1 MKNNLRIIAKRKR
14 KLISLDNKDKNTFLK
29 NINFCFDRV
38 FSIEKS
44 VEEVGLYY
52 PIFNEISP
60 LVFIEYFKDNN
71 ITTALPVVDSNSN
84 SMVFKKWFKK
94 EKLQKSHIG
103 TYEPLRANKT
113 IFPQVIIVPMLMFDR
128 KLNRLGYGG
137 GYYDKSILDLKR
149 YFNKKQKNFITIG
162 LAYSEQETRSI
173 PYESH
178 DQKLDFIVTEK
189 EILSKVNLKLT

>member
-14 KLISLDNKDKNTFLK
+14 KLISLDTEDKNTFLK
-29 NINFCFDRV
+29 NINSCLDRV
-38 FSIEKS
+38 FSIENTIK
-44 VEEVGLYY
+44 EVGLYY

-60 LVFIEYFKDNN
+60 LVFIKYFKDNN
-71 ITTALPVVDSNSN
+71 ITTALPVVDINSN

-103 TYEPLRANKT
+103 TYEPLRTNKT
-113 IFPQVIIVPMLMFDR
+113 IFPQIIVVPMLMFDR
-128 KLNRLGYGG
+128 KLNRLGYGA
-137 GYYDKSILDLKR
+137 GYYDKLISTLKR
-149 YFNKKQKNFITIG
+149 YFDKKQKNFITIG
-162 LAYSEQETRSI
+162 LAYSEQETKSI

-189 EILSKVNLKLT
+189 EILSKVN

>member
-14 KLISLDNKDKNTFLK
+14 KLISLNYEDKNTFLK
-29 NINFCFDRV
+29 NINSCLDRV
-38 FSIEKS
+38 FSIENTIK
-44 VEEVGLYY
+44 EVGLYY

-60 LVFIEYFKDNN
+60 LVFIKYFKDNN
-71 ITTALPVVDSNSN
+71 ITTALPVVDINSN

-103 TYEPLRANKT
+103 TYEPLLTNKT
-113 IFPQVIIVPMLMFDR
+113 ISPQIVVVPMLTFDR
-128 KLNRLGYGG
+128 KLNRLGYGA
-137 GYYDKSILDLKR
+137 GYYDKLISTLKR
-149 YFNKKQKNFITIG
+149 YFDKKQKNFITIG
-162 LAYSEQETRSI
+162 LAYSEQETKSI

-189 EILSKVNLKLT
+189 EILSKVN

>member
-14 KLISLDNKDKNTFLK
+14 KLISLNSEDKNTFLK
-29 NINFCFDRV
+29 NINYCLDRV
-38 FSIEKS
+38 FSIENTVK
-44 VEEVGLYY
+44 EVGLYY

-60 LVFIEYFKDNN
+60 LVFIKYFKDNN

-94 EKLQKSHIG
+94 EKLQKSHLG
-103 TYEPLRANKT
+103 TYEPLRTNET
-113 IFPQVIIVPMLMFDR
+113 IFPQIIVVPMLMFDR
-128 KLNRLGYGG
+128 KLNRLGYGA
-137 GYYDKSILDLKR
+137 GYYDKLISTLKR
-149 YFNKKQKNFITIG
+149 YFDKKQKNFITIG
-162 LAYSEQETRSI
+162 LAYSEQETKSI

-189 EILSKVNLKLT
+189 EILSKVN

>member
-14 KLISLDNKDKNTFLK
+14 KLISLDTKDKNTFLK
-29 NINFCFDRV
+29 NINSCLDRV
-38 FSIEKS
+38 LSIENTVK
-44 VEEVGLYY
+44 EAGLYY
-52 PIFNEISP
+52 PVFNEISP

-103 TYEPLRANKT
+103 TYEPLRTNKT

-128 KLNRLGYGG
+128 KLNRLGYGA
-137 GYYDKSILDLKR
+137 GYYDKSILNLKK

-189 EILSKVNLKLT
+189 EILSKVN

>member
-1 MKNNLRIIAKRKR
+1 MKNNLRIIAKQKR
-14 KLISLDNKDKNTFLK
+14 KFISLDTEDKNTFLK
-29 NINFCFDRV
+29 NINSCLDRV

-84 SMVFKKWFKK
+84 SMVFKKWFKR

-103 TYEPLRANKT
+103 TYEPLRTNKT

-128 KLNRLGYGG
+128 KLNRLGYGA
-137 GYYDKSILDLKR
+137 GYYDKSILNLKR

-189 EILSKVNLKLT
+189 EILSKVN

>member
-14 KLISLDNKDKNTFLK
+14 KLISLDTEDKNTFLK
-29 NINFCFDRV
+29 NINSCLDRV
-38 FSIEKS
+38 FSIENTIK
-44 VEEVGLYY
+44 EVGLYY

-103 TYEPLRANKT
+103 TYEPLRTNKT
-113 IFPQVIIVPMLMFDR
+113 IFPQVIVVPMLMFDR
-128 KLNRLGYGG
+128 KLNRLGYGA
-137 GYYDKSILDLKR
+137 GYYDKLISTLKR
-149 YFNKKQKNFITIG
+149 YFDKKQKNFITIG
-162 LAYSEQETRSI
+162 LAYSEQETKSI

-189 EILSKVNLKLT
+189 EILSKVN

>member
-14 KLISLDNKDKNTFLK
+14 KLISLNSEDKNTFLK
-29 NINFCFDRV
+29 NINSCLDRV
-38 FSIEKS
+38 FSIEITIK
-44 VEEVGLYY
+44 EVGLYY

-60 LVFIEYFKDNN
+60 LVFIEYFKVNK
-71 ITTALPVVDSNSN
+71 ITTALPVVDCNSN

-103 TYEPLRANKT
+103 SYEPLRTNKT
-113 IFPQVIIVPMLMFDR
+113 IFPQVIVVPMLMFDR
-128 KLNRLGYGG
+128 KLNRLGYGA
-137 GYYDKSILDLKR
+137 GYYDKLISTLKR
-149 YFNKKQKNFITIG
+149 YFDKKQKNFITIG
-162 LAYSEQETRSI
+162 LAYSEQETKSI

-189 EILSKVNLKLT
+189 EILSKVN

>member
-14 KLISLDNKDKNTFLK
+14 KLISLDTEDKNTFLK
-29 NINFCFDRV
+29 NINSCLDRV
-38 FSIEKS
+38 FSIENTIK
-44 VEEVGLYY
+44 EVGLYY

-60 LVFIEYFKDNN
+60 LMFIEYFKVNK
-71 ITTALPVVDSNSN
+71 ITTALPVVDCNSN

-103 TYEPLRANKT
+103 SYEPLRTNKT
-113 IFPQVIIVPMLMFDR
+113 LFPQVIVVPMLMFDR
-128 KLNRLGYGG
+128 KLNRLGYGA
-137 GYYDKSILDLKR
+137 GYYDKLISTLKR
-149 YFNKKQKNFITIG
+149 YFDKKQKNFITIG
-162 LAYSEQETRSI
+162 LAYSEQETKSI

-189 EILSKVNLKLT
+189 EILSKVN

>member
-14 KLISLDNKDKNTFLK
+14 KLISLDTKDKNTFLK
-29 NINFCFDRV
+29 NINSCFDRV
-38 FSIEKS
+38 LSIEKS
-44 VEEVGLYY
+44 VKEAGLYY

-103 TYEPLRANKT
+103 TYEPLRTNKT

-128 KLNRLGYGG
+128 KLNRLGYGA
-137 GYYDKSILDLKR
+137 GYYDKSILNLKR

-173 PYESH
+173 PHESH

-189 EILSKVNLKLT
+189 EILSKVN

>member
-14 KLISLDNKDKNTFLK
+14 KLISLDTEDKNTFLK
-29 NINFCFDRV
+29 NINSCLDRV
-38 FSIEKS
+38 FSIENTIK
-44 VEEVGLYY
+44 EVGLYY

-60 LVFIEYFKDNN
+60 LVFIEYFKVNK
-71 ITTALPVVDSNSN
+71 ITTALPVVDCNSN

-103 TYEPLRANKT
+103 SYEPLRTNKT
-113 IFPQVIIVPMLMFDR
+113 IFPQVIVVPMLMFDR
-128 KLNRLGYGG
+128 KLNRLGYGA
-137 GYYDKSILDLKR
+137 GYYDKLISTLKR
-149 YFNKKQKNFITIG
+149 YFDKKQKNFITIG
-162 LAYSEQETRSI
+162 LAYSEQETKTI

-189 EILSKVNLKLT
+189 EILSKVN

>member
-14 KLISLDNKDKNTFLK
+14 KLISLNSEDKNTFLK
-29 NINFCFDRV
+29 NINYCLDRV
-38 FSIEKS
+38 FSIENTVK
-44 VEEVGLYY
+44 EVGLYY

-60 LVFIEYFKDNN
+60 LVFIKYFKDNN

-84 SMVFKKWFKK
+84 SMVFKKWLKK

-103 TYEPLRANKT
+103 TYEPLLTNKT
-113 IFPQVIIVPMLMFDR
+113 IFPQIIVVPMLTFDR
-128 KLNRLGYGG
+128 KLNRLGYGA
-137 GYYDKSILDLKR
+137 GYYDKLISTLKR
-149 YFNKKQKNFITIG
+149 YFDKKQKNFITIG
-162 LAYSEQETRSI
+162 LAYSEQETKSI

-189 EILSKVNLKLT
+189 EILSKVN

>member
-14 KLISLDNKDKNTFLK
+14 KLISLDTEDKNTFLK
-29 NINFCFDRV
+29 NINSCLDRV
-38 FSIEKS
+38 FSIENTIK
-44 VEEVGLYY
+44 EVGLYY

-103 TYEPLRANKT
+103 TYEPLRTNKT
-113 IFPQVIIVPMLMFDR
+113 IFPQIIVVPMLMFDR
-128 KLNRLGYGG
+128 KLNRLGYGA
-137 GYYDKSILDLKR
+137 GYYDKLISTLKR
-149 YFNKKQKNFITIG
+149 YFDKKQKNFITIG
-162 LAYSEQETRSI
+162 LAYSEQETKSI

-189 EILSKVNLKLT
+189 EILSKVN

>member
-14 KLISLDNKDKNTFLK
+14 KLISLDTKDKNTFLK
-29 NINFCFDRV
+29 NINSCLDRV
-38 FSIEKS
+38 FSIENTVK
-44 VEEVGLYY
+44 EAGLYY
-52 PIFNEISP
+52 PVFNEISP

-71 ITTALPVVDSNSN
+71 ITTSLPVVDSNSN

-103 TYEPLRANKT
+103 TYEPLRTNKT

-128 KLNRLGYGG
+128 KLNRLGYGA
-137 GYYDKSILDLKR
+137 GYYDKSILNLKR

-189 EILSKVNLKLT
+189 EILSKVN

>member
-14 KLISLDNKDKNTFLK
+14 KLISLDTEDKNTFLK
-29 NINFCFDRV
+29 NINSCLDRV
-38 FSIEKS
+38 FSIENPVK
-44 VEEVGLYY
+44 EVGLYY

-60 LVFIEYFKDNN
+60 LVFIEYFKVNK

-103 TYEPLRANKT
+103 TYEPLRTNKT
-113 IFPQVIIVPMLMFDR
+113 ILPQIIVVPMLMFDR
-128 KLNRLGYGG
+128 KLNRLGYGA
-137 GYYDKSILDLKR
+137 GYYDKSISTLKR
-149 YFNKKQKNFITIG
+149 YFDKKQKNFITIG
-162 LAYSEQETRSI
+162 LAYSEQETKSI

-189 EILSKVNLKLT
+189 EILSKVN

>member
-14 KLISLDNKDKNTFLK
+14 KLISLDTEDKNNFLK
-29 NINFCFDRV
+29 NINSCLDRV
-38 FSIEKS
+38 FSIENTIR
-44 VEEVGLYY
+44 EVGLYY
-52 PIFNEISP
+52 PISNEISP

-103 TYEPLRANKT
+103 TYEPLRTNKT
-113 IFPQVIIVPMLMFDR
+113 IFPQVIVVPMLMFDR
-128 KLNRLGYGG
+128 QLNRLGYGA
-137 GYYDKSILDLKR
+137 GYYDKLILNLKS

-189 EILSKVNLKLT
+189 EILSKVN

>member
-14 KLISLDNKDKNTFLK
+14 KLISLDTKDKNTFLK

-103 TYEPLRANKT
+103 TYEPLRTNKT

-128 KLNRLGYGG
+128 KLNRLGYGA
-137 GYYDKSILDLKR
+137 GYYDKSILNLKI

-189 EILSKVNLKLT
+189 EILSKVN

>member
-14 KLISLDNKDKNTFLK
+14 KLIFLNSEDKNTFLK
-29 NINFCFDRV
+29 NINSCLDRV
-38 FSIEKS
+38 FSIQNTVK
-44 VEEVGLYY
+44 EVGLYY

-103 TYEPLRANKT
+103 TYEPLRINKT
-113 IFPQVIIVPMLMFDR
+113 IFPQVIVVPMLMFDR
-128 KLNRLGYGG
+128 KLNRLGYGA
-137 GYYDKSILDLKR
+137 GYYDKSISNLKR

-162 LAYSEQETRSI
+162 LAYSEQETKTI

-178 DQKLDFIVTEK
+178 DQRLDFIVTEK
-189 EILSKVNLKLT
+189 EILSKVN

>member
-14 KLISLDNKDKNTFLK
+14 KLISLDTKDKNTFLK
-29 NINFCFDRV
+29 NINSCFDRV

-44 VEEVGLYY
+44 VKEVGLYY

-94 EKLQKSHIG
+94 EKLQKSHLG
-103 TYEPLRANKT
+103 TYEPLRTNKT

-128 KLNRLGYGG
+128 KLNRLGYGA
-137 GYYDKSILDLKR
+137 GYYDKSILNLKR

-189 EILSKVNLKLT
+189 EILSKVN